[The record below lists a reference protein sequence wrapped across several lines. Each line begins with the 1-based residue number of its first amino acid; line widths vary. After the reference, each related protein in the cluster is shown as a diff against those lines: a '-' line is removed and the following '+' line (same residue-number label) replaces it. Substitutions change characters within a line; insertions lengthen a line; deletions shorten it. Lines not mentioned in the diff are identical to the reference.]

1 VGDTPN
7 EEDLMSSTS
16 TVSTADLYA
25 CLRYEDAP
33 AAIEWL
39 ERAFGFRRGLV
50 VPGDDGSVVHAEMS
64 FGTGGIMLGSIKD
77 SQVGISTPRS
87 LGGSTQS
94 IYVIVEDPDAHYARA
109 RAAGAEIVYELA
121 DQDYGSRDYSARDP
135 EGHLWSFG
143 TYRPSLTS

>member
-1 VGDTPN
+1 MG
-7 EEDLMSSTS
+7 STS
-16 TVSTADLYA
+16 TVSTADLYS

-39 ERAFGFRRGLV
+39 ERAFGFRPGLV
-50 VPGDDGSVVHAEMS
+50 VPGEDGSIVHAEMS

-77 SQVGISTPRS
+77 DQVGVSTPRS

-109 RAAGAEIVYELA
+109 RAAGAEIVHELA

-143 TYRPSLTS
+143 TYRPSLTG